1 MSGLRDQ
8 LALDLDSTFQSLQEA
23 IQSTSELF
31 INLPEQLAG
40 TVSSPVAK
48 R

>member
-8 LALDLDSTFQSLQEA
+8 LALDLDSTFKGLHEA
-23 IQSTSELF
+23 IQGTSDLF
-31 INLPEQLAG
+31 INLPEQLTGAV
-40 TVSSPVAK
+40 TPAVAS